1 MRPARITPEAR
12 DLTARSLHWMD
23 QQWDPEVGLLRAPEE
38 PGGGH
43 APTGHLVRETG
54 WYAVGLLARNLPARD
69 GVSGAGAARDGA
81 ESDLERARRALTRVL
96 DHQLDAPGTP
106 FHGTWLRSPHE
117 PRPTAKSV
125 AWRDYDPNW
134 REFIGTTLVV
144 VANEFPEALAGDLGP
159 RVEATLRLAVE
170 GSLARGVGAHY
181 TNIALMAA
189 FLLDDAAVR
198 LGEPAWA
205 APALR
210 LAEQV
215 LARFRVD
222 GTFDEYNSPTY
233 YGIDLYA
240 LALWRRYAHQLPLRD
255 GGAEL
260 EAVLWQDTARRYHAG
275 LHNLAGPYDRSYG
288 MDLRHYASGIGL
300 WIWAAVGRDL
310 APFPETDR
318 PFRHA
323 WDLALGPM
331 VAVLGAEVPDDAL
344 AHLTG
349 FRGERQVDQVIVR
362 DPRRV
367 ATSWVGERLLVG
379 AEDVEGE
386 RGNLAD
392 QFHPATVHWLVD
404 GASGVGGAG
413 ASGAGS
419 GDGVGADGV
428 DVGWIRLVSD
438 LAVDARAEGPSL
450 DLTCARHDG
459 GDLAFAFHVRVPES
473 GLGGGTVR
481 DVADG
486 VPFADLTTERWELPG
501 LEVTLDT
508 DAELV
513 AVEPDAADDTW
524 WLRYVAREV
533 PADSKVRFGIDLRVE

>member
-1 MRPARITPEAR
+1 MRPERLTPHAR
-12 DLTARSLHWMD
+12 DLTTRSLDWMD

-69 GVSGAGAARDGA
+69 DAPGAGAARDGA
-81 ESDLERARRALTRVL
+81 ESDLERARRALGRVL
-96 DHQLDAPGTP
+96 DHQLDAPGQR

-117 PRPTAKSV
+117 PRPTAESV
-125 AWRDYDPNW
+125 EWRDYDPNW

-144 VANEFPEALAGDLGP
+144 VANEFPQVLAGDLGP
-159 RVEATLRLAVE
+159 RVEAALRLAVE

-189 FLLDDAAVR
+189 FLLEDAAVR
-198 LGEPAWA
+198 LGEPSWEE
-205 APALR
+205 PALR

-240 LALWRRYAHQLPLRD
+240 LALWRRYARQPLLRD
-255 GGAEL
+255 GGAEM
-260 EAVLWQDTARRYHAG
+260 ESVLWQDTARRYHAG
-275 LHNLAGPYDRSYG
+275 LRNLAGPYDRSYG

-300 WIWAAVGRDL
+300 WVWAAVGRDL
-310 APFPETDR
+310 APFPETER

-323 WDLALGPM
+323 WDLALGPV

-344 AHLTG
+344 AHLRG

-362 DPRRV
+362 EPRRV

-379 AEDVEGE
+379 AEDVAGE

-404 GASGVGGAG
+404 GVADLGGNG
-413 ASGAGS
+413 
-419 GDGVGADGV
+419 GDGA

-450 DLTCARHDG
+450 ILTCSRHDG
-459 GDLAFAFHVRVPES
+459 GDLAFAFHVRVPEADLDD
-473 GLGGGTVR
+473 GRTAR
-481 DVADG
+481 DPAVGDL
-486 VPFADLTTERWELPG
+486 PFADLTTERWALPG
-501 LEVTLDT
+501 LEVSLDT

-513 AVEPDAADDTW
+513 AVEPDPADDTW
-524 WLRYVAREV
+524 WLRYVARDV
-533 PADSKVRFGIDLRVE
+533 PADSKVRFGIALRAE

>member
-1 MRPARITPEAR
+1 MRPERLTPHAR
-12 DLTARSLHWMD
+12 DLTTRSLDWMD

-69 GVSGAGAARDGA
+69 GA
-81 ESDLERARRALTRVL
+81 ESDLERARHALGRVL
-96 DHQLDAPGTP
+96 DHQLDAPGMP

-117 PRPTAKSV
+117 PRPTAESL

-144 VANEFPEALAGDLGP
+144 VAEEFPEALAGDLGL
-159 RVEATLRLAVE
+159 RVEAALRLAVE
-170 GSLARGVGAHY
+170 GSLARRVGAHY

-189 FLLDDAAVR
+189 FLLQDAAVR
-198 LGEPAWA
+198 LGEPAWE

-240 LALWRRYAHQLPLRD
+240 LALWRRYARQPLLRD
-255 GGAEL
+255 GGAET
-260 EAVLWQDTARRYHAG
+260 EAVLWRDTARRYHAG
-275 LHNLAGPYDRSYG
+275 LRNLAGPYDRSYG

-300 WIWAAVGRDL
+300 WVWAAVGRDL

-323 WDLALGPM
+323 WDLALGPV

-379 AEDVEGE
+379 AEDVGGE

-404 GASGVGGAG
+404 GVS
-413 ASGAGS
+413 
-419 GDGVGADGV
+419 GADGADV
-428 DVGWIRLVSD
+428 GGDMAGAADVGWIRLVSG
-438 LAVDARAEGPSL
+438 LNVDARAEGPSL
-450 DLTCARHDG
+450 TLTCARHDG
-459 GDLAFAFHVRVPES
+459 GDLAFAFHVRVPEAD
-473 GLGGGTVR
+473 LGGGQT
-481 DVADG
+481 ADDPDTDG
-486 VPFADLTTERWELPG
+486 FPFADLTTERWALPG

-513 AVEPDAADDTW
+513 AVEPDPADDTW

-533 PADSKVRFGIDLRVE
+533 PADSPVRFGIDLSAG

>member
-1 MRPARITPEAR
+1 MRPERLTLHAR
-12 DLTARSLHWMD
+12 DLTTRSLDWMD
-23 QQWDPEVGLLRAPEE
+23 QQWDPAAGLLRAPEE

-43 APTGHLVRETG
+43 GAPVGHLVRETG

-69 GVSGAGAARDGA
+69 DA
-81 ESDLERARRALTRVL
+81 EADAERARHALGRVL

-117 PRPTAKSV
+117 PLPTADSV

-159 RVEATLRLAVE
+159 RVQAALRLAVE

-189 FLLDDAAVR
+189 FLLQDAAVR
-198 LGEPAWA
+198 LGEPAWE

-240 LALWRRYAHQLPLRD
+240 LALWRRYAHQPLLRD
-255 GGAEL
+255 GGAEM

-275 LHNLAGPYDRSYG
+275 LRNLAGPYDRSYG

-310 APFPETDR
+310 APFPETER

-323 WDLALGPM
+323 WDLALGPV

-362 DPRRV
+362 DPLRV

-379 AEDVEGE
+379 AEDVGGE

-404 GASGVGGAG
+404 GGAG
-413 ASGAGS
+413 AGGAA
-419 GDGVGADGV
+419 ADA
-428 DVGWIRLVSD
+428 GWIRLVCD
-438 LAVDARAEGPSL
+438 LAVDARADGPSL
-450 DLTCARHDG
+450 TLTCARHDG
-459 GDLAFAFHVRVPES
+459 GDLAFAFHVRVPEAD
-473 GLGGGTVR
+473 LGGRSAR
-481 DVADG
+481 DLVTDG
-486 VPFADLTTERWELPG
+486 VPFADLTAERWALPG

-508 DAELV
+508 AAELV
-513 AVEPDAADDTW
+513 AVEPDATDNTW
-524 WLRYVAREV
+524 WLRYVARAV
-533 PADSKVRFGIDLRVE
+533 PAGRPVRFRIGLRADRLG